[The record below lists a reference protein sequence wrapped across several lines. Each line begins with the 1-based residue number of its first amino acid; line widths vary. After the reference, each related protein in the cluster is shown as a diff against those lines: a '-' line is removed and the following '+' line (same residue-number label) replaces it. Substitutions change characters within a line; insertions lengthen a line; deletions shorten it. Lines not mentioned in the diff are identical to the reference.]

1 MRISF
6 IGLGHLNS
14 AILAG
19 LLAGG
24 FDTSKITATTYSQT
38 SATQRN
44 QEFGIDVLATE
55 ADAEANSTAVANA
68 DIVVLGV
75 KPPQMVAT
83 AQGFAAALTPNATVV
98 SVAAGTTLET
108 LAQAL
113 PQGQPL
119 MRTMPN
125 VALTVGKGV
134 VGMARGA
141 TVTDAQVEQVDAVF
155 AGSGTVFH
163 VAEKDLNLVA
173 AMAGSGPGYVFRFT
187 NALAHAGTEL
197 GLDASTARQLAR
209 LTVVGA
215 GTMLDGPDADPIA
228 LENSIATPGGV
239 TEAALQSMDGA
250 GFDQV
255 IVDALKANVTRSGE
269 LGA

>member
-19 LLAGG
+19 LVASG
-24 FDTSKITATTYSQT
+24 FEPKKVTATTHSQA
-38 SATQRN
+38 SATQRSA
-44 QEFGIDVLATE
+44 EFGIEVTSTE
-55 ADAEANSTAVANA
+55 QRPEANHDAVANA

-83 AQGFAAALTPNATVV
+83 AQELASALSTNATVV
-98 SVAAGTTLET
+98 SVAAGTTLAT
-108 LAQAL
+108 LAAAL

-119 MRTMPN
+119 IRTMPN

-134 VGMARGA
+134 VGMARGT
-141 TVTDAQVEQVDAVF
+141 TVTEAQVEQVDEVF

-163 VAEKDLNLVA
+163 VAEEDLNLVA

-187 NALAHAGTEL
+187 NALAQAGAEL
-197 GLDASTARQLAR
+197 GLDASTAGELAR

-215 GTMLDGPDADPIA
+215 GSMLETPDADPIE
-228 LENSIATPGGV
+228 LENSIATPSGV
-239 TEAALQSMDGA
+239 TEAALDSMDAA
-250 GFDQV
+250 GFNQV
-255 IVDALKANVTRSGE
+255 IVDALKANVARSEE